1 MGYFVEEMLDRRRL
15 AEIDLSGKRAL
26 WSDSLS
32 KRRAR
37 GHDAC
42 FAMAED
48 GNPMTGP
55 EQTKRSGKTDPGRAT
70 ADDRNT
76 WDATRTHAA

>member
-32 KRRAR
+32 KRGACRR
-37 GHDAC
+37 DAC
-42 FAMAED
+42 LTMAED
-48 GNPMTGP
+48 GNPMTVA
-55 EQTKRSGKTDPGRAT
+55 E
-70 ADDRNT
+70 
-76 WDATRTHAA
+76 